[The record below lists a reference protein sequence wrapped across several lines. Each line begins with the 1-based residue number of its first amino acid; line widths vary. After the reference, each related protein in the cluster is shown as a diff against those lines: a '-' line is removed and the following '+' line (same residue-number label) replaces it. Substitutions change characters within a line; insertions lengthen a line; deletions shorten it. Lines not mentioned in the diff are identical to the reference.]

1 MRNTKKERFTLYLTE
16 DQAHRA
22 ATLLRVF
29 HEEQVGVPEMSKN
42 AWFGVLLDAGLERLE
57 LEARAIQ
64 GA

>member
-1 MRNTKKERFTLYLTE
+1 MRNGKTERFTLYLTE

-42 AWFGVLLDAGLERLE
+42 AWFGVLLDAGLERME
-57 LEARAIQ
+57 LEARALQ